1 VLGIISELTGRQID
15 QETQCFKLFMSSL
28 DKIAPPSQPGLVPL
42 STDPILS
49 IAAETKLLVEIKD
62 IRDE

>member
-1 VLGIISELTGRQID
+1 MGRQID

-28 DKIAPPSQPGLVPL
+28 DNTVQPDSASNPVF
-42 STDPILS
+42 S
-49 IAAETKLLVEIKD
+49 ISAETKLLVEIKD